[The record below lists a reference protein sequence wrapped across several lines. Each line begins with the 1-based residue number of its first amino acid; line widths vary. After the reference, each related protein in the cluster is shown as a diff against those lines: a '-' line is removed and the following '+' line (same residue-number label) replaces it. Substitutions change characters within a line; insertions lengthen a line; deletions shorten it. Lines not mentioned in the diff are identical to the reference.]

1 MQGQPAGAEVF
12 TLPESPTQKRKRRG
26 LWVAAYGLI
35 GLLLIAAVMAF
46 LHFSP
51 VLATK
56 NIQTTGNHLLSEKAV
71 VKKLQP
77 LKDTPLPRITD
88 GEVAQLL
95 AEESAISSS
104 RIQIKLP
111 DTLIVH
117 LIEYDPVVVVQTKT
131 DKSTS
136 YALYNSLGQNIKTLG
151 GKKEADGFKLPVVDS
166 AQATK
171 DKNLFVTV
179 TKVLGDVGP
188 KLRQQMTSADAK
200 TVDSVVLKLKDGREV
215 FWGNAENEEKKRAV
229 LQALM
234 KNESQRAKQ
243 AASGKL
249 ENYKAAKVF
258 DVSTPDQPVLR

>member
-1 MQGQPAGAEVF
+1 MSTEPTGADVF

-26 LWVAAYGLI
+26 VWAAAIGLI
-35 GLLLIAAVMAF
+35 SLIVIAAVMAI
-46 LHFSP
+46 LYFSP
-51 VLATK
+51 LLATK
-56 NIQTTGNHLLSEKAV
+56 TIQTTGNHLLTEKAV

-88 GEVAQLL
+88 ADVAALL
-95 AEESAISSS
+95 SNESAISSS
-104 RIQIKLP
+104 RIQVQLP

-131 DKSTS
+131 GKTTS
-136 YALYNSLGQNIKTLG
+136 YALYNSLGQNIKTLA

-234 KNESQRAKQ
+234 KNEAQRAKQ

-249 ENYKAAKVF
+249 EGYKAAKVF

>member
-1 MQGQPAGAEVF
+1 MSAGPAGAEVF
-12 TLPESPTQKRKRRG
+12 TLPESPTQKRRRWG
-26 LWVAAYGLI
+26 FRAALIGLI
-35 GLLLIAAVMAF
+35 GLVVIAAVMVF
-46 LHFSP
+46 LNFSP

-56 NIQTTGNHLLSEKAV
+56 KFETTGNHLLSEKAV

-77 LKDTPLPRITD
+77 LKGTPLPRITD
-88 GEVAQLL
+88 ADVAELL
-95 AEESAISSS
+95 AGESAISSS
-104 RIQIKLP
+104 RIQIRLP

-117 LIEYDPVVVVQTKT
+117 LIEYDPVVVVTT
-131 DKSTS
+131 TSDKNTS
-136 YALYNSLGQNIKTLG
+136 YALYNSLGQNIKTLT

-171 DKNLFVTV
+171 DQNLFVTV
-179 TKVLGDVGP
+179 TKVLGDIGP

-229 LQALM
+229 LEALM
-234 KNESQRAKQ
+234 KNETQRAKQ

-249 ENYKAAKVF
+249 KDYKAAKVF